1 MGAGL
6 WGGQMTDGAAEVRF
20 KPQDLLLALGGAL
33 ILDRYEDPLPTRV
46 FLDVLRSLGVSD
58 DATRS
63 ALTRLTE
70 RGLLTRHQDGRV
82 ASYGLTETSRRLLQE
97 GRERVMAPEPFHQRS
112 DDWTLLSFSLPETQR
127 DIRNRLRSRLTWS
140 GFGCLRDGLWVA
152 PGRVDL
158 DPIVAVGAEGEGL
171 QIDGFVA
178 CPAPGTDVARF
189 VRRAWDLDAL
199 RWEHDE
205 FLRRWA
211 PLSRDGDPLA
221 LFILLGA
228 HWIRLLRLDPVL
240 PERHL
245 GEDWPGRR
253 SAAVYATVFA
263 ALESP
268 AAEAFADLV
277 RDARAKR

>member
-1 MGAGL
+1 
-6 WGGQMTDGAAEVRF
+6 MTDRAAAVGF
-20 KPQDLLLALGGAL
+20 KPQEFLLALGGAL

-63 ALTRLTE
+63 VLTRLTE
-70 RGLLTRHQDGRV
+70 RGLLTRHQGGRV
-82 ASYGLTETSRRLLQE
+82 ASYGLTQRSRRLLQE
-97 GRERVMAPEPFHQRS
+97 GRERVRAPEPFHQLS
-112 DDWTLLSFSLPETQR
+112 DDWTLLSFSLPETRR
-127 DIRNRLRSRLTWS
+127 DIRNRLRSRLTWAR
-140 GFGCLRDGLWVA
+140 FGCLRDGLWVA

-158 DPIVAVGAEGEGL
+158 DSIISVGAEVEGL

-178 CPAPGTDVARF
+178 SPAPGTDVARF

-199 RWEHDE
+199 RWEHEE
-205 FLRRWA
+205 FLRRWERSL
-211 PLSRDGDPLA
+211 PRDRDPLA
-221 LFILLGA
+221 LFTLLGA

-253 SAAVYATVFA
+253 SAVVYRTAFA
-263 ALESP
+263 ALEAP
-268 AAEAFADLV
+268 ALDAFADLV